1 MTKENFRT
9 AYAWYVV
16 GLLTAGYAVAVL
28 DRIVIGLLLEP
39 IKAQFQLSDFQLALV
54 SGGAFGVCYS
64 VMAVPFGWLV
74 DRYDR
79 RLIAVIGIA
88 GWSLATAANGLA
100 QSFLGLFGART
111 AVGIG
116 EASLSPAAASLI
128 GDLFPGP
135 QRAKAYGVFV
145 SGASVGTGVAFFAGG
160 LAVAMAEPVR
170 NQFASLLGGFQSWQI
185 AFMLTSIPG
194 LVLALLFALTVR
206 EPPRRARAV
215 DAAPVPPL
223 WPYMRRNWKAAA
235 TIIFGVAC
243 NLMTIY
249 TLIFFYSSM
258 MVRVHHWAPQDVGF
272 WVGIVGAPIGG
283 VGAIFTGWFI
293 TYVAKRGRPDAPL
306 ITAVIGTVYYG
317 TWCVLAALAPTGTWS
332 IVCFIASA
340 IMANTCVA
348 SAFAGLAQIAPNELR
363 GRLIAFYT
371 LVGGLVGLFIGPT
384 VLGLISDLVFGA
396 ARLDLSLATAF
407 GLNTL
412 IGVTILLV
420 GRKRYIAA
428 VIEARANGV

>member
-1 MTKENFRT
+1 MTRENFRP

-16 GLLTAGYAVAVL
+16 ALLTAGYAVSVL

-39 IKAQFQLSDFQLALV
+39 IKKQFELSDFQLALL

-79 RLIAVIGIA
+79 RLIAILGIA

-100 QSFLGLFGART
+100 RSFLGLFAART
-111 AVGIG
+111 VVGVG

-128 GDLFPGP
+128 GDLFPGE

-170 NQFASLLGGFQSWQI
+170 NQFSSLLGDFSSWQI
-185 AFMLTSIPG
+185 AFMLTSLPG

-206 EPPRRARAV
+206 EPPRRQRAA
-215 DAAPVPPL
+215 DAVPVPPL
-223 WPYMRRNWKAAA
+223 WPYLRRNGVAAA

-258 MVRVHHWAPQDVGF
+258 MARVHHWAPQDVGF
-272 WVGIVGAPIGG
+272 WVGLVGAPIGG
-283 VGAIFTGWFI
+283 IGSIFTGWFI
-293 TYVAKRGRPDAPL
+293 TAVAKRGRPDAPL
-306 ITAVIGTVYYG
+306 LTALIGTIYYG
-317 TWCVLAALAPTGTWS
+317 IWAVLAALAPSGTWS
-332 IVCFIASA
+332 IAFFLASA

-371 LVGGLVGLFIGPT
+371 LVGGLVGLFIGPAM
-384 VLGLISDLVFGA
+384 LGLISDLVYGA
-396 ARLDLSLATAF
+396 ARLDLSMATAI
-407 GLNTL
+407 GLNTV
-412 IGVTILLV
+412 IGAAILLA

-428 VIEARANGV
+428 VRDAKANGV